1 VIIYSLK
8 TKVDIK
14 IAVPQ
19 LAVELENLIVK
30 TVIVIDNRFPFNQI
44 VKTLK
49 DSPIEARVRI
59 KQSYKL
65 IIKSCQAVGQ

>member
-1 VIIYSLK
+1 
-8 TKVDIK
+8 VDIK